1 MSHPPHAPAPPP
13 LVEPRG
19 TADVPDRSGLLTLLA
34 DLSWRRGPVVLASGV
49 VSDFYLDC
57 KQTALH
63 PLGAAALGQQLLAA
77 LQALEARLGQR
88 AVGVGG
94 MTLGADPLV
103 TAVSL
108 RALEQGRLLP
118 AFIVRKTPKSHGTEA
133 YLEGRANL
141 PDGAAVLLLEDVVT
155 TGGST
160 LLAAERVRAEGLRP
174 FGVVCIVDRLA
185 GGAER
190 LAAAGLPLQALF
202 TRADFEGRLP

>member
-1 MSHPPHAPAPPP
+1 VSHPPHAPAPPP

-133 YLEGRANL
+133 YLEGRPTCRTA
-141 PDGAAVLLLEDVVT
+141 
-155 TGGST
+155 
-160 LLAAERVRAEGLRP
+160 LR
-174 FGVVCIVDRLA
+174 CCCWR
-185 GGAER
+185 
-190 LAAAGLPLQALF
+190 
-202 TRADFEGRLP
+202 TW